1 MWGEEN
7 RKSAKDEEEMSKTQ
21 RGIRR
26 QWTAIVQEP
35 AAELTLT
42 SELPGCGV
50 VGSLHQP
57 SKESWSSSSL
67 TNS

>member
-1 MWGEEN
+1 MWGEDN
-7 RKSAKDEEEMSKTQ
+7 RKSAKGEGEMSKTQ

-35 AAELTLT
+35 EAELTLK
-42 SELPGCGV
+42 SELPGGGV